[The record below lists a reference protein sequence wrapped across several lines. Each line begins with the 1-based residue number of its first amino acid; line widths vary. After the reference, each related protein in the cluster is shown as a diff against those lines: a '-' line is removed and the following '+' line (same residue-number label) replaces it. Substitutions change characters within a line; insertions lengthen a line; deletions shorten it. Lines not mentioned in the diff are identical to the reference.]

1 MSQETEDEA
10 SEGLRELHTGPVQ
23 GGGQEAREYL
33 RVFPSRTF
41 QDHNEIFAAST
52 GFLRLKTIFEYI
64 ANFFHVGALRV
75 HSSFP
80 SVFSKMFQNVSW
92 PQMC

>member
-10 SEGLRELHTGPVQ
+10 SEGLRELHKGPVQ

-41 QDHNEIFAAST
+41 QDYNEVFAAST

-64 ANFFHVGALRV
+64 ANFFSCWRFE
-75 HSSFP
+75 SSFL
-80 SVFSKMFQNVSW
+80 FSLCF
-92 PQMC
+92 